1 MLNWL
6 DLAILFLL
14 GISILLGWR
23 TGLFSAAFL
32 AGGAAAGVFVAG
44 HISDDVSELFT
55 DSLFSDTLATV
66 IAYAAITTVV
76 FVTVQALRGVIGGP
90 LRRMMKAISVQWMDN
105 LGGAALGIVLGLALT
120 GGLIAM
126 MARLA
131 SDLPKEFEVVDL
143 EGIDRTE
150 LQTGLNDSLIES
162 ALVPA
167 YLEARRSIPG
177 DAMGFVPDDFD
188 AALDI
193 LEAQIN
199 GGSREG
205 S

>member
-1 MLNWL
+1 MNWL

>member
-105 LGGAALGIVLGLALT
+105 LGGATLGIVLGLALT

>member
-1 MLNWL
+1 MNWL
-6 DLAILFLL
+6 DVAILFLL

-23 TGLFSAAFL
+23 TGLFNAAFL

-44 HISDDVSELFT
+44 HISGAVSELFT
-55 DSLFSDTLATV
+55 DSLFSDSLATV

-76 FVTVQALRGVIGGP
+76 FVAMQVLRGVLKRP
-90 LRRMMKAISVQWMDN
+90 LHGMMKVVSVQWMDN
-105 LGGAALGIVLGLALT
+105 MGGAALGIVLGIALT
-120 GGLIAM
+120 GGLVAM

-131 SDLPKEFEVVDL
+131 SDLPKEIEMVEL

-150 LQTGLNDSLIES
+150 LQRGLNDSLTES

-167 YLEARRSIPG
+167 YLEARHSIPG

-199 GGSREG
+199 GAGREG

>member
-1 MLNWL
+1 MNWL
-6 DLAILFLL
+6 DVAILFLL

-23 TGLFSAAFL
+23 TGLFNAAFL
-32 AGGAAAGVFVAG
+32 AAGAAVGVFVAG

-66 IAYAAITTVV
+66 IAYATITTVV
-76 FVTVQALRGVIGGP
+76 FIAVQALRGLLKRP
-90 LRRMMKAISVQWMDN
+90 LDRMMKFVSVQWVDN
-105 LGGAALGIVLGLALT
+105 MGGAILGVALGLALT

-131 SDLPKEFEVVDL
+131 SDLPKEIEVVDL

-150 LQTGLNDSLIES
+150 LQTVLNDSLTES

-167 YLEARRSIPG
+167 YLEARRSVPG
-177 DAMGFVPDDFD
+177 EAMGFVPDDFD
-188 AALDI
+188 VALDI

-199 GGSREG
+199 GGGREG

>member
-1 MLNWL
+1 MNWL
-6 DLAILFLL
+6 DVAILFLL

-23 TGLFSAAFL
+23 TGLFNAAFL
-32 AGGAAAGVFVAG
+32 ATGAAAGVFVAG
-44 HISDDVSELFT
+44 HISDDVAELFT

-66 IAYAAITTVV
+66 IAYATITTVV
-76 FVTVQALRGVIGGP
+76 FIAVQALRGLLKGP
-90 LRRMMKAISVQWMDN
+90 LDRMMKFVSIHWMDN
-105 LGGAALGIVLGLALT
+105 LSGAVLGVVLGLALT

-126 MARLA
+126 LARLA
-131 SDLPKEFEVVDL
+131 SDLPKEIEVIDL

-150 LQTGLNDSLIES
+150 LQAGLNDSLTES

-188 AALDI
+188 VALDI

-199 GGSREG
+199 GGGREG

>member
-1 MLNWL
+1 MNWL

-23 TGLFSAAFL
+23 TGLFNAAFL

-44 HISDDVSELFT
+44 HVSDDVSELFT

-66 IAYAAITTVV
+66 IAYAAIATVV
-76 FVTVQALRGVIGGP
+76 FLAVQALRGVLKGP
-90 LRRMMKAISVQWMDN
+90 LNSMMKAVSVQWMDN

>member
-1 MLNWL
+1 MNWL
-6 DLAILFLL
+6 DAAILFLL

-23 TGLFSAAFL
+23 TGLFNAAFL

-66 IAYAAITTVV
+66 IAYAAIATVV
-76 FVTVQALRGVIGGP
+76 LIAVQALGGVLKKPLGGV
-90 LRRMMKAISVQWMDN
+90 MKLVSVQWMDN
-105 LGGAALGIVLGLALT
+105 IGGAALGVILGLALT

-131 SDLPKEFEVVDL
+131 SDLPREIAVVDL
-143 EGIDRTE
+143 ESIDRTE
-150 LQTGLNDSLIES
+150 LQTGLNDSLTES

-167 YLEARRSIPG
+167 YLDARRSIPG

-188 AALDI
+188 VALDI

-199 GGSREG
+199 GESREG

>member
-1 MLNWL
+1 
-6 DLAILFLL
+6 
-14 GISILLGWR
+14 
-23 TGLFSAAFL
+23 
-32 AGGAAAGVFVAG
+32 
-44 HISDDVSELFT
+44 
-55 DSLFSDTLATV
+55 
-66 IAYAAITTVV
+66 
-76 FVTVQALRGVIGGP
+76 
-90 LRRMMKAISVQWMDN
+90 
-105 LGGAALGIVLGLALT
+105 
-120 GGLIAM
+120 M

-131 SDLPKEFEVVDL
+131 SDLPKEIEVVDL

>member
-1 MLNWL
+1 MNWL
-6 DLAILFLL
+6 DVAILFLL

-23 TGLFSAAFL
+23 TGLFNAAFL

-44 HISDDVSELFT
+44 HISDDVADLFT
-55 DSLFSDTLATV
+55 DSLSSDTLATV
-66 IAYAAITTVV
+66 IAYAAITIVV
-76 FVTVQALRGVIGGP
+76 FVAVQALRGLLKRP
-90 LRRMMKAISVQWMDN
+90 LDTIMKFVSVKWIDN
-105 LGGAALGIVLGLALT
+105 MGGAVLGVALGIALT

-131 SDLPKEFEVVDL
+131 SDLPKEIEVVDL

-150 LQTGLNDSLIES
+150 LQTGLNDSLTES

-167 YLEARRSIPG
+167 YLDARRSIPG

-188 AALDI
+188 IALDI

-199 GGSREG
+199 GAGREG